1 MNEKT
6 RQRNFFLVPSISNSS
21 LPWYFIHELLRCL
34 ASLMGN
40 GIFSPTLN
48 LEASKLRAL
57 MKMHPCN
64 FEQLLMEI
72 RLLHNVEQLLN
83 MISKTLEVLQIC
95 HMLLPYLKKH
105 IL

>member
-6 RQRNFFLVPSISNSS
+6 RQRNCFLVPSISNSS

-57 MKMHPCN
+57 MKMLIMSYTQSLYADSFHLCSPVCSIRCCLSW
-64 FEQLLMEI
+64 QLPLGYEY
-72 RLLHNVEQLLN
+72 H
-83 MISKTLEVLQIC
+83 ISAT
-95 HMLLPYLKKH
+95 
-105 IL
+105 